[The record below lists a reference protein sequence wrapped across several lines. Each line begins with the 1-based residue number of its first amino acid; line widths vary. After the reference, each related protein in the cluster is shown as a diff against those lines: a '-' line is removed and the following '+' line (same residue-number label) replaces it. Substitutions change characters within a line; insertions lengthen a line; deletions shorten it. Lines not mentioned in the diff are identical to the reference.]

1 MISVMRTAA
10 WWRIVSAA
18 GAAGFVILSPG
29 AAAAQDTVEGTCSG
43 FEVSPSSSAVP
54 ASGGSGAFTV
64 SWDWGEPPSD
74 GICIINCSH
83 DDCRGSIGRVR
94 RSASWMSA
102 TRSGET
108 VRYRVQANTGASAR
122 TGRLTVA
129 GAVFTVRQPGRCP
142 SAPGG
147 VSPRSLRFGAN
158 GGTQRVSVSGQSDCG
173 WPVSDDR
180 NWITPTPARA
190 SGAGTVQV
198 RVAANRLGA
207 RRGTVTI
214 GGRSV
219 SVSQDAYEMPFCPDP
234 GVSSR
239 SVRFGHAGGSA
250 TVRVVA
256 PTIRTLYPCRR
267 VDLSVSD
274 DRDWITVDQSAVPG
288 LTGAAATIRASR
300 NPTTEERTGTV
311 TFRGQRV
318 SIPVSVSQAGGPA
331 PCPSSPSGVS
341 PSSVSFGA
349 GGGSRSVSVS
359 GRSDCSWSVRD
370 DRGWLSVPSRVS
382 GGGSVTIRAQG
393 NSGGVRSGA
402 VTIGGRRVGVSQD
415 AARVPCPSSPSQVSP
430 SSVRFGADGGGRSVS
445 VSGRSDC
452 SWSVRGDRGW
462 LSVPSRVSGGGSVT
476 IRAQGNSGGVRSG
489 AVTVG
494 GRRVGVSQDAVP
506 CPSSPS
512 GVSPSSV
519 SFGADGGSWSVSVS
533 GRSDCSWSVRDNRG
547 WLSVPSSVSG
557 GGSVTIRAQ
566 GNSGGERSGTVTI
579 GGRSVSVSQDATCP
593 ISPERVSSSRVSAP
607 DTGGTFITGV
617 PDASDCSWPVTN
629 DREWIT
635 TNKSRISG
643 REKLW
648 IIVEPNRSR
657 VRSGTVTIG
666 GRNINVVQAA
676 LTSLTAKRDELLEDY
691 ASRKGYGDSCAAWN
705 SLQFTGREVFLWNTH
720 RLHRSGMLKDVVG
733 LNAIFGRDGHECGG
747 GEFNRTFMTM
757 RPELQS
763 KWIDVY
769 HGRDTEFPEWRK
781 THDRACTWY
790 ARATCFIHGLCN
802 CPHWPFDFQ
811 IETQSEDPRGQ
822 INFFPPPN
830 LSLVER
836 SYYVV
841 PGHVACLSE
850 AKWLPHDEVCES
862 GEFCLCGSDG
872 PCPRETPAPLSCRV
886 NYFQDA
892 RLLPESYRRGPAG
905 ETLTIL
911 EPADRLMFEMD
922 QDYGTFHHSAPS
934 CANMKNVYASNY
946 GDPLWNWAPSACYRS
961 PGSGFSD
968 NHFTP
973 GQTNIRALHVEELR
987 ERIDAQRL
995 FFGLDAFVWTDSPI
1009 LVGVTPIKAVHLTEL
1024 RTALNGAYAAAGLDA
1039 PVYSSGPV
1047 VPGVTLIRAAH
1058 LSELHVAVVELERR
1072 P

>member
-1 MISVMRTAA
+1 MRTTALC
-10 WWRIVSAA
+10 RIVSAA
-18 GAAGFVILSPG
+18 GAAGFAILVPG
-29 AAAAQDTVEGTCSG
+29 AAAAQETVEGTCSG
-43 FEVSPSSSAVP
+43 FAVSPSAAAVP
-54 ASGGSGAFTV
+54 ASGGSGAFSI

-74 GICIINCSH
+74 GICIINCSY

-102 TRSGET
+102 TRSGDT
-108 VRYRVQANTGASAR
+108 VRYRVQANTGSSTR

-142 SAPGG
+142 STPGG
-147 VSPRSLRFGAN
+147 VSPRSLRFGAA
-158 GGTQRVSVSGQSDCG
+158 GGTRSVSVSGRRDCG

-180 NWITPTPARA
+180 DWITLTPARA

-198 RVAANRLGA
+198 RVAVNRSGA

-219 SVSQDAYEMPFCPDP
+219 SVSQDRLPMRPCPDP
-234 GVSSR
+234 DVTPR

-250 TVRVVA
+250 TVRVVT
-256 PTIRTLYPCRR
+256 PRTSVPCRG
-267 VDLSVSD
+267 VGLLASA
-274 DRDWITVDQSAVPG
+274 DRDWITVERSG
-288 LTGAAATIRASR
+288 ATIRASR
-300 NPTTEERTGTV
+300 NPTTAARTGTV
-311 TFRGQRV
+311 TFRGGWL
-318 SIPVSVSQAGGPA
+318 SIPVSVSQAGRPV
-331 PCPSSPSGVS
+331 PCPSSPSRVS
-341 PSSVSFGA
+341 PSSVGFGA

-382 GGGSVTIRAQG
+382 GGGSVTIRAQV
-393 NSGGVRSGA
+393 NSGGGRSGA

-415 AARVPCPSSPSQVSP
+415 AGRAPCPSSPSGVSP
-430 SSVRFGADGGGRSVS
+430 SSVSFGAGGGSRRVS

-462 LSVPSRVSGGGSVT
+462 LSVPSRVSGGGSVA
-476 IRAQGNSGGVRSG
+476 IRAQGNSGGGRSG
-489 AVTVG
+489 AVTIG
-494 GRRVGVSQDAVP
+494 GRRVGVSQDAGRAP

-519 SFGADGGSWSVSVS
+519 SFGTGGGSRRVSVS
-533 GRSDCSWSVRDNRG
+533 GRSDCSWSVRDDRG
-547 WLSVPSSVSG
+547 WLSVPSRVSG

-593 ISPERVSSSRVSAP
+593 TSPERVSSLRVSAP

-617 PDASDCSWPVTN
+617 PDPSDCSWPVSD

-657 VRSGTVTIG
+657 FRSGTVTIG
-666 GRNINVVQAA
+666 DWSINVFQAA

-733 LNAIFGRDGHECGG
+733 LNAIFGRDGHKCGG

-757 RPELQS
+757 RPELQN

-769 HGRDTEFPEWRK
+769 RGQDTEFPEWRR
-781 THDRACTWY
+781 TNDRACAWY
-790 ARATCFIHGLCN
+790 AKVTCFVHRLCD

-811 IETQSEDPRGQ
+811 IETDDEDPRGQ
-822 INFFPPPN
+822 INFFA
-830 LSLVER
+830 SLDLFLFER
-836 SYYVV
+836 SYYVN
-841 PGHVACLSE
+841 PGQEPCLSE

-872 PCPRETPAPLSCRV
+872 PCPLETPAPSSCRV
-886 NYFQDA
+886 NYFRDT
-892 RLLPESYRRGPAG
+892 RLLPESYKRGPAG

-922 QDYGTFHHSAPS
+922 QDYGTFHDSAPS
-934 CANMKNVYASNY
+934 CANMRTVYASNY
-946 GDPLWNWAPSACYRS
+946 GDPLWNWAPSACYNR

-973 GQTNIRALHVEELR
+973 GQTSIRALHVEELR
-987 ERIDAQRL
+987 ERIDAQRR

-1009 LVGVTPIKAVHLTEL
+1009 LAGVTPIKAVHLTEL
-1024 RTALNGAYAAAGLDA
+1024 RTALEGAYAAAGLDT
-1039 PVYSSGPV
+1039 PVYSSGSV
-1047 VPGVTLIRAAH
+1047 VPGVTLIRSVH